1 MFSLRVTT
9 TDAGVGGALDKLL
22 RGVKDIPE
30 RLQAR
35 RLVTPAEFTDVLA
48 KRGENYHAAPFS
60 PSMPAADLA
69 PGVYYLANV
78 DEMRRRFYERTAPT
92 VKN

>member
-22 RGVKDIPE
+22 RGVNDIPE

-35 RLVTPAEFTDVLA
+35 RVLTPAQFTDVLA
-48 KRGENYHAAPFS
+48 KREENYHAAPFT
-60 PSMPAADLA
+60 PSMPSSDLA
-69 PGVYYLANV
+69 PGVYYLASI
-78 DEMRRRFYERTAPT
+78 DEMRRRLYERTAPT